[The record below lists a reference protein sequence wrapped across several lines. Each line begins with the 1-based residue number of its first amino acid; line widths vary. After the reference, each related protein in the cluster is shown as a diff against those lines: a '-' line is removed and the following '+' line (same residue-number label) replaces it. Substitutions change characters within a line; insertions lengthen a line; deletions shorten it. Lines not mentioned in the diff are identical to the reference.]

1 MVMQLKLVAVVV
13 IKQTSQAMTDIEIK
27 RQR

>member
-13 IKQTSQAMTDIEIK
+13 IKRTSQSMTDIEIK

>member
-13 IKQTSQAMTDIEIK
+13 IKRTSQSMNDIEIK

>member
-13 IKQTSQAMTDIEIK
+13 IKRTSQSMKAIEIK

>member
-1 MVMQLKLVAVVV
+1 MVMQLKLVAFVV
-13 IKQTSQAMTDIEIK
+13 IKRTSQSMNDIEIK

>member
-13 IKQTSQAMTDIEIK
+13 IKRTSQSMNDIEIK
-27 RQR
+27 RQP

>member
-13 IKQTSQAMTDIEIK
+13 IKRTSQSMKDIEIK